1 MKAFIRTSLAVALVA
16 SVSCTVK
23 QTDVPGLTGPSE
35 FATSIRLT
43 ATPDTIR
50 HDGVDSSSMLVSV
63 ADVNGSPVAGLQLRL
78 DILTD
83 DGPADYGVLSQRTV
97 STGSDGRA
105 RFTYTAPP
113 APPINSPL
121 DTCAATIFSPFLL
134 SGCVEI
140 VATPIGSNFAGRPSE
155 TVRIHLIPASVITP
169 PVDPTAPVAA
179 FSITQGSAVRRYIF
193 NASSS
198 TAYAGRTI
206 VKYEWFWGDGES
218 AVRTEPN
225 EDHDY
230 PLPGVYPVTLKVT
243 DNAGVTG
250 SVTLVL
256 SAN

>member
-1 MKAFIRTSLAVALVA
+1 MNALIRTSLAATLAA
-16 SVSCTVK
+16 SVACTVQ

-63 ADVNGSPVAGLQLRL
+63 VDVNGAPVAGLQLRV
-78 DILTD
+78 DIIAD
-83 DGPADYGVLSQRTV
+83 GGPADYGVLSQRTV

-121 DTCAATIFSPFLL
+121 NTCAPTIFSPYLL

-140 VATPIGSNFAGRPSE
+140 VATPIGTNFAGRPSE
-155 TVRIHLIPASVITP
+155 AVRIHLTPSSVITP
-169 PVDPTAPVAA
+169 PADPTAPVAA
-179 FSITQGSAVRRYIF
+179 FTITTGSAVRRYIF
-193 NASSS
+193 NASAS
-198 TAYAGRTI
+198 TAFAGRTI
-206 VKYEWFWGDGES
+206 VRYEWFWGDGES
-218 AVRTEPN
+218 AVRTDPN

-243 DNAGVTG
+243 DSAGVTG
-250 SVTLVL
+250 SVTQVL
-256 SAN
+256 SAF